1 MYSDFLLVS
10 THLHWYNIEI
20 GVMNTMPYNDRI
32 REARK
37 SRGYTQAQL
46 GEMIGCA
53 KNTISSYEKGINEPS
68 VAILNKIMSVLEVDA
83 NYIFQDEN
91 HGHCSLHAS
100 PNEMDILVK
109 PYRLLDDSGQRLVRA
124 VLQIELERC
133 STGTQAAQSQE

>member
-1 MYSDFLLVS
+1 
-10 THLHWYNIEI
+10 
-20 GVMNTMPYNDRI
+20 MNTMPYNDRI

-37 SRGYTQAQL
+37 SKGYTQAQL

-53 KNTISSYEKGINEPS
+53 KNTISSYEKGTNEPS
-68 VAILNKIMSVLEVDA
+68 VAILNKIMSALEVDA

-91 HGHCSLHAS
+91 NGYHNLHAS
-100 PNEMDILVK
+100 PVEMDFLVK

-133 STGTQAAQSQE
+133 SADPKSAQSQE